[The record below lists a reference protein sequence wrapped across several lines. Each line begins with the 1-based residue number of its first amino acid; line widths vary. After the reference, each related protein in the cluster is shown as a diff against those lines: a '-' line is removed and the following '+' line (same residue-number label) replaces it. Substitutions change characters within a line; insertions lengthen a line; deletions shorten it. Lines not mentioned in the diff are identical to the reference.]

1 MTSAIM
7 SNRPEDD
14 VYVEVVPIPLDQ
26 PTIAWLAWLEQK
38 TGEPSAKM
46 AGRFL
51 RDLRVQFGSGGAGA
65 RVH

>member
-26 PTIAWLAWLEQK
+26 PTIA
-38 TGEPSAKM
+38 
-46 AGRFL
+46 
-51 RDLRVQFGSGGAGA
+51 
-65 RVH
+65 